1 MTTSLTTVEVL
12 PPNVTE
18 LLERAAVDVQISTA
32 HRYPRSPE
40 LFLRRA
46 LGMATIDIETA
57 ESCLYSRPVGG
68 GKVVEGPSIR
78 MAEIVASAF
87 GNIRVQS
94 RIVEQTDRMVR
105 CEGTAHDLESNYA
118 AKSEVIEA
126 TVDKDGRPYSE
137 RMRLVA
143 AKAALAKAFR
153 DAVFK
158 VVPLA
163 MCKPVMQEARKVALG
178 DGTTME
184 TRRKKA
190 AEWVK
195 QIKVQDNRVFAVLG
209 VQGWPDVGLEH
220 LATLTGLK
228 TAINDGEVT
237 VPEAFPDVAKRPAGM
252 PAMTPIDGTL
262 ASSPEQV
269 PQAFQESEIWDR
281 LWEKMRAADIAEDQ
295 VMAYCKKI
303 KMATASQLDLGQLA
317 TSKIQKLV
325 LEWDKIKGE
334 IAAVTP

>member
-1 MTTSLTTVEVL
+1 MSSNLTPITVEVL

-18 LLERAAVDVQISTA
+18 MLERAAVDVQISTA
-32 HRYPRSPE
+32 HRYPRSPDQ
-40 LFLRRA
+40 FLKRA
-46 LGMATIDIETA
+46 LGMVTMDVETA

-68 GKVVEGPSIR
+68 GKVVEGASVR
-78 MAEIVASAF
+78 LAEIVASAF
-87 GNIRVQS
+87 GNLRVQS
-94 RIVEQTDRMVR
+94 RIIEQTDRMVR
-105 CEGTAHDLESNYA
+105 CEGVAHDLESNYA
-118 AKSEVIEA
+118 AKSEVIES

-137 RMRLVA
+137 RMRIVA

-153 DAVFK
+153 DAIFR
-158 VVPLA
+158 VVPKA
-163 MCKPVMQEARKVALG
+163 MCKSLIEEAKKVAVG
-178 DGTTME
+178 DSTTLE
-184 TRRKKA
+184 VRRKKA

-252 PAMTPIDGTL
+252 PTMTPIDGTL
-262 ASSPEQV
+262 ASPEPGPAKAETDV
-269 PQAFQESEIWDR
+269 WSD
-281 LWEKMRAADIAEDQ
+281 LWSLMNAANIAEDQ
-295 VMAYCKKI
+295 VMAYCKKV

-334 IAAVTP
+334 IASIT